1 MDRITELLDASA
13 PRRPVT
19 APAVSAALS
28 DMVESSTRKPRFR
41 RPLVIAG
48 LSALFL
54 GAGTAAAA
62 AAGLLFPILP
72 PSLLDTGD
80 PYDFEWTATI
90 TVSDEE
96 YACSGGFVLI
106 AAPEREGF
114 NQTTF
119 DEARKFIQT
128 QDWSEI
134 EPDAALVFPS
144 GLLLGNNHQ
153 GAAEHLSR
161 TIKTQVITATQAEFE
176 RRGTPVGGFDLR
188 GIDECTL

>member
-28 DMVESSTRKPRFR
+28 DMVESSTRTPRFR

-96 YACSGGFVLI
+96 YACSGGFALI
-106 AAPEREGF
+106 AVPEWENF
-114 NQTTF
+114 NQATF
-119 DEARKFIQT
+119 DEARRFIQT

-134 EPDAALVFPS
+134 EPDAALVLPP

-153 GAAEHLSR
+153 GAAEYLSR
-161 TIKTQVITATQAEFE
+161 TIKTQVITATQAEFD
-176 RRGTPVGGFDLR
+176 RRGTPIGGFSLK